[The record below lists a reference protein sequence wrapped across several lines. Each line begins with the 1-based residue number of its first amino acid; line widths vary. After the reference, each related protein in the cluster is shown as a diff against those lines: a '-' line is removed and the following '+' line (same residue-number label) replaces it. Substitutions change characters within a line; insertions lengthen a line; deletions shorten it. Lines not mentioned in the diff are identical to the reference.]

1 MPPVLPVPESNRC
14 NMLSTHQEE
23 LKEAG
28 QSALQCLSVLP
39 MWLFPSP
46 GSVPNPA
53 HPPTNVTG
61 TIKAHSSSSIGNQA
75 AAPNLPLQA
84 LNISVLKLDSS
95 PLPSDDSSS
104 GSRSITRTFNK
115 FV

>member
-14 NMLSTHQEE
+14 NLLSPHQEE

-46 GSVPNPA
+46 GSVPVNLPDQVLE
-53 HPPTNVTG
+53 TLK
-61 TIKAHSSSSIGNQA
+61 ILLIRLQL
-75 AAPNLPLQA
+75 AAPGFTILGPASSKSCPPSNKPHLHWHH
-84 LNISVLKLDSS
+84 LNDAERFRLLLCRGHD
-95 PLPSDDSSS
+95 
-104 GSRSITRTFNK
+104 TYF
-115 FV
+115 